1 MYTDDE
7 LLTAGLEILEQK
19 LGTVDTERF
28 IASIL
33 RNAGDYT
40 LDRREMF
47 DHMSLEEINRETAAY
62 CREHPISNEARRRSD
77 EYKAEHN
84 IE

>member
-1 MYTDDE
+1 MYTDEE

-40 LDRREMF
+40 LERREMF

-62 CREHPISNEARRRSD
+62 CREHPISDEVRRRSD